1 MTQKNNTPAV
11 NQETQPQ
18 VRQSE
23 ISLGALNASSP
34 KDLVQGASAIANELA
49 NVIKTQKLSTNIQGR
64 EYVRIEGWTTL
75 STLMGVMP
83 REVETVEQDN
93 GVYVA
98 TIELIRMDDG
108 MVLSR
113 ASAECGH
120 DKPWNQ
126 RQHYARRSM
135 AQTRATGKACR
146 LAFSWI
152 MGLAGYATTPYE
164 EVQDLGWQNGNS
176 QATQKQQD
184 QKMGQGSGKQSK
196 GSQNGAQGPTDK
208 QLQTLNMQLEYLDL
222 DRAGKLSYVNDWL
235 QENGYEQVESSK
247 QIPKKVMS
255 ELIDRVKED
264 VKLKEQGDGKPATEK
279 MDEDPF
285 TQENTEQES
294 QDATS

>member
-1 MTQKNNTPAV
+1 MSQQNNAPAV
-11 NQETQPQ
+11 NQEAQPQ

-49 NVIKTQKLSTNIQGR
+49 NVIKNQKLSVNIQGR
-64 EYVRIEGWTTL
+64 DFVRVEGWTTL

-83 REVETVEQDN
+83 REVQTQERDD

-98 TIELIRMDDG
+98 TMELVRMEDG

-120 DKPWNQ
+120 DKPWNT
-126 RQHYARRSM
+126 RPHYARRSM

-164 EVQDLGWQNGNS
+164 EVQDLAQNSGFQPQQNNNAGQRSGDRS
-176 QATQKQQD
+176 QSQQ
-184 QKMGQGSGKQSK
+184 S
-196 GSQNGAQGPTDK
+196 GAQGPTEK
-208 QLQTLNMQLEYLDL
+208 QLQTLNMQLEYLGL
-222 DRAGKLSYVNDWL
+222 DRSGKLSYVNDWL
-235 QENGYEQVESSK
+235 QEQGEKQVESSK
-247 QIPKKVMS
+247 QIPRKLMS
-255 ELIDRVKED
+255 KLIDRVKED
-264 VKLKEQGDGKPATEK
+264 VKLREQGNGESATEK

-285 TQENTEQES
+285 TQDQENQEE
-294 QDATS
+294 ANHA